1 MRVGRKTA
9 EALVDSGASCS
20 IMSKSY
26 AQQLRLNI
34 VPLKGPPERMVSAN
48 GTRIQTVG
56 IVKMELYLQGA
67 KMDHEVL
74 IAEDLSPNFV
84 LGMNFLLDN
93 HAKLNFAT
101 ILSLFDDLVEIPMR
115 LRCDDTNGA
124 LVYRTA
130 VLPPYSE
137 AYLTVTTPNRF
148 NNSNVLL
155 EDARRVNAISVAG
168 ALAFCKN
175 NRTMCKVLN
184 LNPYMVTLK
193 RGLKLAK
200 VLDT

>member
-1 MRVGRKTA
+1 LNCKWSTQNDNTEGNYITMRVGRKTA

-101 ILSLFDDLVEIPMR
+101 KPPILSLFDDLVEIPMR
-115 LRCDDTNGA
+115 L
-124 LVYRTA
+124 
-130 VLPPYSE
+130 S
-137 AYLTVTTPNRF
+137 TV
-148 NNSNVLL
+148 
-155 EDARRVNAISVAG
+155 
-168 ALAFCKN
+168 
-175 NRTMCKVLN
+175 
-184 LNPYMVTLK
+184 
-193 RGLKLAK
+193 
-200 VLDT
+200 